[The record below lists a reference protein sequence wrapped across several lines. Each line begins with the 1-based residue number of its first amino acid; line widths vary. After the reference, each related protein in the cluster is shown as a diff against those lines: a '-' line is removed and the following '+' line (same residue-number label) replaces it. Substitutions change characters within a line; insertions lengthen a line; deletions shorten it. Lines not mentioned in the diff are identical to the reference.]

1 MQVVSTTLDILIN
14 ISRVAATRQTLVQV
28 PTILADIFQTM
39 LVYRDSSPEIF
50 SKCCA
55 VLQFLSASE
64 DVSSELISFFLIFT
78 LSTPRCSAS

>member
-14 ISRVAATRQTLVQV
+14 ISRVPLTRDTLSSI
-28 PTILADIFQTM
+28 PSLLSDIFQTM

-55 VLQFLSASE
+55 VLQFLSVSE
-64 DVSSELISFFLIFT
+64 DVS
-78 LSTPRCSAS
+78 

>member
-1 MQVVSTTLDILIN
+1 MQVVSITLDILIN
-14 ISRVAATRQTLVQV
+14 ISRVAATRETLVQV

-55 VLQFLSASE
+55 VLQNLSASQT
-64 DVSSELISFFLIFT
+64 VSQTERDRDRDQT
-78 LSTPRCSAS
+78 KDKVPKMLS

>member
-1 MQVVSTTLDILIN
+1 MQVVSITLDILIN
-14 ISRVAATRQTLVQV
+14 ISRVAATRETLVQV

-64 DVSSELISFFLIFT
+64 DVSSSLLI
-78 LSTPRCSAS
+78 

>member
-14 ISRVAATRQTLVQV
+14 ISRVASTRETLVQV

-64 DVSSELISFFLIFT
+64 DVSSFHFIFPNFNNFP
-78 LSTPRCSAS
+78 PRCSAS